1 MWWQL
6 WQCMQYVRCLHHVSN
21 RGQIDKL
28 LTFKFCSPE
37 EPFTPERV
45 YNMLMKNFNREYL
58 GEEDADLGIFIQG
71 NKAPWGLYM
80 HAAWFFGNDW
90 HYQGYKMF
98 IQEITNNTK
107 YPDVFIVPVEAGIK
121 YMQSPMPLEVII
133 NQGQKDTT
141 PFGCTAIN
149 NQDGI
154 QDFHCT
160 L

>member
-1 MWWQL
+1 
-6 WQCMQYVRCLHHVSN
+6 
-21 RGQIDKL
+21 
-28 LTFKFCSPE
+28 
-37 EPFTPERV
+37 
-45 YNMLMKNFNREYL
+45 MLMRNFNRTYR
-58 GEEDADLGIFIQG
+58 GEEDPDLGIFVPG

-98 IQEITNNTK
+98 IEEITNTAN
-107 YPDVFIVPVEAGIK
+107 YPDVFIVPVETGIR
-121 YMQSPMPLEVII
+121 YMQSPMPLEVIL

-154 QDFHCT
+154 NSIFISF
-160 L
+160 

>member
-1 MWWQL
+1 MF
-6 WQCMQYVRCLHHVSN
+6 R
-21 RGQIDKL
+21 
-28 LTFKFCSPE
+28 PE
-37 EPFTPERV
+37 EPFTAERV
-45 YNMLMKNFNREYL
+45 YNMLMKNFNRTYR
-58 GEEDADLGIFIQG
+58 GEEDPDLGIFIQG

-98 IQEITNNTK
+98 IEEITNNDK
-107 YPDVFIVPVEAGIK
+107 YPDVFVVPVEAGIR

-149 NQDGI
+149 NQDRK
-154 QDFHCT
+154 
-160 L
+160 